1 MSIKNVL
8 QMSVVE
14 KDVENIYRQSFLNL
28 IEDSQIISPCG
39 SDGVLKGNNVYT
51 LLEAKYNKDLKN
63 KLEQSNII
71 IQCLYYLKKF
81 LDEGVDLPTSCFI
94 GDMNECFVIETKH
107 LTKYLKRTDID
118 WNKAPSQAH
127 KSNTTLLT
135 DIIEDNNID
144 PFIYIID
151 DNFKVEDVVTKLQDI
166 HTGNINKIKITD
178 KNMSVV
184 FEYFVTHVLGKNKLT
199 TNEQVNLFIQLL
211 IKPEENYLHP
221 KKKNVLV
228 SNAFGEIKVNEFEAF
243 FKHYEDIEYTP
254 EDKEILT
261 GFSDRL
267 IEDET
272 RRRKGE
278 FYTPTVWVNEAHKCI
293 ESVFGIDWK
302 ENYVVWDPAS
312 GPCILTRD
320 YNFKELYCSTL
331 EESDIE
337 TANVSKYNLNAT
349 KFQFDFLN
357 DSLNAIPRKLQEIL
371 VDKNKEIIILMNPPY
386 AWGSNFGTE
395 NLKSKSG
402 VAKNLINEKMKKF
415 ELNQASKN
423 LYSQFLFR
431 LWDIN
436 RLGKIHIACFTP
448 SLYKSGESFNEF
460 RKLFLNRFEFID
472 SFLICADQF
481 ANTASSWGIDFSIWK
496 SGETKNKNVFKSTVK
511 TINSIGIVNE
521 SVKNIYNTDGLLT
534 ANKWSRNGLKG
545 IKQIESPKM
554 SSALII
560 KTDGYGRSVEGHIG
574 HFLNNGNNVYFN
586 GTNVSLLSDSFS
598 GKSSYPIIPE
608 NFYKVTTL
616 FTARKSIKGN
626 WINDKDEYIAP
637 NESHPEWQQFI
648 NDSIVYSL
656 FNNSSQQSSL
666 RQITY
671 KDKLWDI
678 KNEFFWLS
686 NEEMKKLANDNGFD
700 EMYSDAKSHNQD
712 RFVYNKLKEIELSE
726 DAKNVLDFA
735 TNLLINSIK
744 MRKILHSSKPE
755 YHLNS
760 WDSGY
765 AQLKLVW
772 KEYYPDE
779 FKEFRDMYKK
789 FEQRLIPLV
798 YELGFLRK

>member
-184 FEYFVTHVLGKNKLT
+184 FEYFITHVLGKNKLT

-228 SNAFGEIKVNEFEAF
+228 SNAFGEIRVNDFEAF

-278 FYTPTVWVNEAHKCI
+278 FYTPTVWVNEAHKEI
-293 ESVFGIDWK
+293 SNHLGEDWK
-302 ENYVVWDPAS
+302 EKYIVWDCAC
-312 GPCILTRD
+312 GTGNLTRD

-331 EESDIE
+331 EQSDID
-337 TANVSKYNLNAT
+337 TMNSMLYNMNAT
-349 KFQFDFLN
+349 KFQYDFLN
-357 DSLNAIPRKLQEIL
+357 DSLSKIPEGLKNAFKEGKEIL
-371 VDKNKEIIILMNPPY
+371 FFINPPY
-386 AWGSNFGTE
+386 ATANNFGMDGTHKLGVSLNKINDEMKVENWGSSTR
-395 NLKSKSG
+395 
-402 VAKNLINEKMKKF
+402 
-415 ELNQASKN
+415 N
-423 LYSQFLFR
+423 LYSTFMF
-431 LWDIN
+431 
-436 RLGKIHIACFTP
+436 KIWKLNKNKNITLCIYSP
-448 SLYKSGESFNEF
+448 ISYKTEKTFKEF
-460 RKLFLNRFEFID
+460 RNKFSSKFKLKYSMLF
-472 SFLICADQF
+472 
-481 ANTASSWGIDFSIWK
+481 SSKYFSETSGNWGIDFSIWSSK
-496 SGETKNKNVFKSTVK
+496 EIISNFNTHIKEIYNGCIVTKFIKY
-511 TINSIGIVNE
+511 
-521 SVKNIYNTDGLLT
+521 IYNTDNIKSASEWIRYDIKSVKTIPTIQLKSAITPHQSNTNNIAVNSLGYLLIQSNKTQSNLQQVGLYST
-534 ANKWSRNGLKG
+534 ATSNRGG
-545 IKQIESPKM
+545 
-554 SSALII
+554 
-560 KTDGYGRSVEGHIG
+560 
-574 HFLNNGNNVYFN
+574 
-586 GTNVSLLSDSFS
+586 VSLIYSNMIKGMS
-598 GKSSYPIIPE
+598 
-608 NFYKVTTL
+608 L
-616 FTARKSIKGN
+616 FTARKCIKPD
-626 WINDKDEYIAP
+626 WIINKDEYIAP
-637 NESHPEWQQFI
+637 NESHPEWQQFV

-666 RQITY
+666 RQVEY

-686 NEEMKKLANDNGFD
+686 NDYMRQFANGHNYDD
-700 EMYSDAKSHNQD
+700 MYSDTKIHNHN
-712 RFVYNKLKEIELSE
+712 RFVYEKLKTTTLSK
-726 DAKNVLDFA
+726 DAQNILNLA
-735 TNLLINSIK
+735 TDLVVISIP
-744 MRKILHSSKPE
+744 MRKLMSQQHPE

-760 WDSGY
+760 WDAGY

-779 FKEFRDMYKK
+779 FKEFRNMYKK